1 MVAED
6 GHIQKFKA
14 PGLAQVGKGSIRDEL
29 LISLQGL
36 MDGIGDF
43 GVVGKWGAEGYPA
56 PSSGQARHSR
66 GYGHFYEHEGT
77 RNPET
82 EAAEHGHHLL
92 GEEQEA
98 S

>member
-1 MVAED
+1 
-6 GHIQKFKA
+6 
-14 PGLAQVGKGSIRDEL
+14 
-29 LISLQGL
+29 
-36 MDGIGDF
+36 MDGIGDS
-43 GVVGKWGAEGYPA
+43 GVVGKWGAKGYPA
-56 PSSGQARHSR
+56 PSWGRAGHSR

-82 EAAEHGHHLL
+82 KAAEHGHHLL